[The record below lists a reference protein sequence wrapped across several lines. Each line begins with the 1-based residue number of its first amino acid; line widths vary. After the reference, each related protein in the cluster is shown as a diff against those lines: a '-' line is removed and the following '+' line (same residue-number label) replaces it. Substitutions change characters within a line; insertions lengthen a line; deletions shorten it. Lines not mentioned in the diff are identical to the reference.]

1 MNTIV
6 KNILI
11 AVGVGIIVGI
21 LIGGVIPLL
30 GVTLPASY
38 TTAGVGLAIGFTFVL
53 LNSRKV

>member
-11 AVGVGIIVGI
+11 AVGVGVIVGI

-30 GVTLPASY
+30 GITLPSSY

>member
-1 MNTIV
+1 MNAIV

-11 AVGVGIIVGI
+11 AMGVGIIVGI

-30 GVTLPASY
+30 GIKLPASY